1 MNGVSVPTILC
12 HRDSYALGLGTN
24 HSDIYHWF
32 ERFGKNMIDVRKDVY
47 QILGGS
53 INSSPYSPKHTED
66 EKELATCILKRGMTG
81 PQVEALQEALNKL
94 NTLKIEVDGDFGP
107 ATEEALKF
115 FQRKNGI
122 NATGVFEIQTFTTM
136 KAALE
141 KQKAIEALMPK
152 SQTTN
157 YTDVMLGSSSK
168 DENGQYVGGL
178 AGDQTGK
185 EVYILNWYGK
195 NWTSVIRPN
204 NNNLA
209 EKIALACE
217 AGCKNDMIGY
227 SQSTRNTLLAE
238 AKKVNLDLSKIKTP
252 CNCDCSSFVS
262 TCCVC
267 AGIPEATMFPYGNG
281 CTTWTIAEQ
290 CLKTG
295 QFTELTDYKYLTQ
308 KDYLKRGDILLNKNS
323 HVVIVLSNG
332 QYAPVEQPQNPVENE
347 NKFPYFV
354 RITADVL
361 NVRGAPSQYSQIV
374 AQVKRNQI
382 YTIVDE
388 EGGFGKLKSGI
399 GWINLSYTEKTI

>member
-1 MNGVSVPTILC
+1 
-12 HRDSYALGLGTN
+12 
-24 HSDIYHWF
+24 
-32 ERFGKNMIDVRKDVY
+32 
-47 QILGGS
+47 
-53 INSSPYSPKHTED
+53 
-66 EKELATCILKRGMTG
+66 MTG

-94 NTLKIEVDGDFGP
+94 SKSKIEVDGDFGP

-115 FQRKNGI
+115 FQKINGI

-204 NNNLA
+204 NNDLA

-227 SQSTRNTLLAE
+227 SQSTRNTLL
-238 AKKVNLDLSKIKTP
+238 T
-252 CNCDCSSFVS
+252 
-262 TCCVC
+262 
-267 AGIPEATMFPYGNG
+267 
-281 CTTWTIAEQ
+281 
-290 CLKTG
+290 
-295 QFTELTDYKYLTQ
+295 
-308 KDYLKRGDILLNKNS
+308 
-323 HVVIVLSNG
+323 
-332 QYAPVEQPQNPVENE
+332 
-347 NKFPYFV
+347 
-354 RITADVL
+354 
-361 NVRGAPSQYSQIV
+361 
-374 AQVKRNQI
+374 
-382 YTIVDE
+382 
-388 EGGFGKLKSGI
+388 
-399 GWINLSYTEKTI
+399 